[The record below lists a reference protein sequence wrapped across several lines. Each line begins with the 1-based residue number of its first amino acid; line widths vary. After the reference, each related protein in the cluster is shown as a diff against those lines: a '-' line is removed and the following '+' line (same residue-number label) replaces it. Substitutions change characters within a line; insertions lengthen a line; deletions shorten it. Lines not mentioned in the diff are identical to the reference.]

1 MLIFPRTPAARRFR
15 IPCGNRTR
23 LSSVFLETWKNFRA
37 GTGGGLRN
45 SMKRKRKRPPLF
57 LLLSI
62 ELRRGLFPSGNLQRV
77 QLCGFVP
84 ALGAPPQRLLAKPT
98 PTAPPLR
105 HLANLASE
113 VVRYAV
119 ISNRDGPARN
129 AAVRTK
135 CGNEATCFSLHC
147 IATRE
152 TASAQLKRRCNAA
165 VRVVHCYCL
174 WGASKW
180 LMSGCIQNDL
190 RLRQK

>member
-1 MLIFPRTPAARRFR
+1 MRELNETEQRFLR
-15 IPCGNRTR
+15 NLGKTFG
-23 LSSVFLETWKNFRA
+23 L
-37 GTGGGLRN
+37 GQGGGLRN
-45 SMKRKRKRPPLF
+45 SMKRKRKIPPLF

-77 QLCGFVP
+77 QFCGFVP

-165 VRVVHCYCL
+165 VRVVHCYCFL
-174 WGASKW
+174 PQFSKHGRCAVAEIVPRTGGWGACAKRAR
-180 LMSGCIQNDL
+180 G
-190 RLRQK
+190 

>member
-1 MLIFPRTPAARRFR
+1 MQLIGEYISF
-15 IPCGNRTR
+15 TR
-23 LSSVFLETWKNFRA
+23 N
-37 GTGGGLRN
+37 
-45 SMKRKRKRPPLF
+45 
-57 LLLSI
+57 LLLKMSDGEPPTSAHERLPI
-62 ELRRGLFPSGNLQRV
+62 DRSGNLQTV

-152 TASAQLKRRCNAA
+152 SASAQLKRGCNAA
-165 VRVVHCYCL
+165 VRVVHCYCFL
-174 WGASKW
+174 PQFSKHGRCAVAEIVPRAGGWRAGA
-180 LMSGCIQNDL
+180 
-190 RLRQK
+190 